1 MFTVA
6 YIHCAPESFMQR
18 GRKGLNLASS
28 RRFWR
33 SWSGGCVERPP
44 NIAQCYV
51 GPDHERLFSFR
62 RSLHESFGHG
72 YYSSGN
78 PTSGLPARAF
88 DFSFYS
94 KERKG

>member
-1 MFTVA
+1 MFINAHIPIASEFCNAMRTHWLLPSVL
-6 YIHCAPESFMQR
+6 APF
-18 GRKGLNLASS
+18 LAFVE
-28 RRFWR
+28 RWVCREAPDIAI
-33 SWSGGCVERPP
+33 GCVS
-44 NIAQCYV
+44 
-51 GPDHERLFSFR
+51 PDHERLFSFR

-78 PTSGLPARAF
+78 PASGLPARAF